1 MKNPSRK
8 LAPGLDAAALDH
20 TALNREIRARLKAG
34 ATALT
39 VTNVLGQRYIAA
51 GLKAELAL
59 ELNGVPGN
67 DLGAFMDGPEI
78 TVRANVQDATGNTMG
93 GGRII
98 VHGGAGDLLAY
109 AMRGGEIFV
118 RDDVGYRVGVHMKAY
133 QEYVPVMV
141 AGGIG
146 HDYLG
151 EYLAGGVIVII
162 NRNNEK
168 ISAHHIG
175 TGMHGGIIYLRGKVE
190 PWQLGREVGIV
201 DRTAEDDARLAAAL
215 ATFRRHFAVPLK
227 GIVPGDFTKLAPVS
241 NRPYGNMYAY

>member
-1 MKNPSRK
+1 MKTTR
-8 LAPGLDAAALDH
+8 PGVIDAAALDH
-20 TALNREIRARLKAG
+20 AALNREIRARVRAG

-39 VTNVLGQRYIAA
+39 VSNVLGQRYIAA
-51 GLKAELAL
+51 GLKAGVAL
-59 ELNGVPGN
+59 ELLGVPGN
-67 DLGAFMDGPEI
+67 DLGAFMDGPEL

-93 GGRII
+93 NGRII

-133 QEYVPVMV
+133 QEFVPTLV

-162 NRNNEK
+162 NRHNEPVT
-168 ISAHHIG
+168 AHHIG
-175 TGMHGGIIYLRGKVE
+175 TGMHGGVIYLRGQVA
-190 PWQLGREVGIV
+190 PWQLGREVGV
-201 DRTAEDDARLAAAL
+201 VARDDADDARLAAAL
-215 ATFRRHFAVPLK
+215 ATFRKYFAEPLK
-227 GIVPGDFTKLAPVS
+227 GVTPRDFTKFAPVS